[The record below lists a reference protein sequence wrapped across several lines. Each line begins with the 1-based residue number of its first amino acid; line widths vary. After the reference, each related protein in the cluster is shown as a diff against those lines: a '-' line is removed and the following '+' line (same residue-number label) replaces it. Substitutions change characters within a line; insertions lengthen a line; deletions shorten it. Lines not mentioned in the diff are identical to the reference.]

1 MSRPDRITATHFG
14 VSDLT
19 ADRLVSVIDDDP
31 SLRRAIVVLVRSLG
45 YSAQGFASAE
55 DFLAIH
61 SGSQWG
67 CIITDIQMPGM
78 SGIEL
83 KKTLERLGVRTPV
96 VMITARTEGQLLDR
110 ALASGAIGLLR
121 KPFDEA
127 ALVDFLGKAF
137 SSP

>member
-1 MSRPDRITATHFG
+1 MSRPKGITATHSG
-14 VSDLT
+14 VSNLT

-55 DFLAIH
+55 EFLAIYG
-61 SGSQWG
+61 GSQWG

-83 KKTLERLGVRTPV
+83 KETLDRLGILTPV
-96 VMITARTEGQLLDR
+96 VLITARTESQLLDR

-121 KPFDEA
+121 KPFDEG
-127 ALVDFLGKAF
+127 ALVEFLGKAF
-137 SSP
+137 SST